1 MAIIIQLNVVRG
13 HGAEG
18 ILTAATAV
26 STAFNTADIVDAQ
39 SLDGFTAQPSGA
51 RATFRYFDP
60 TSGRGA
66 DQIDVTNP
74 LSYIVAASNAPLA

>member
-26 STAFNTADIVDAQ
+26 PTAFNTGFIVDAQ
-39 SLDGFTAQPSGA
+39 SLDSFDAQPSGA
-51 RATFRYFDP
+51 RATFRYADP
-60 TSGRGA
+60 SSGRGA
-66 DQIDVTNP
+66 DQVDVTNP
-74 LSYIVAASNAPLA
+74 LSDIESASNAALA